1 VASLGSLT
9 SRNDTAVLG
18 EGDLGH
24 GRGPSGGVRTARDG
38 SDRLC
43 GKREAEYETESLG
56 NVVTARNDI
65 VVRRASKNEVA
76 AASLMTSMEEKWK
89 GGVSSAGGIIE
100 NGGKRIKRPDGVSDQ
115 FMKAVEETV
124 RVVERYFTP
133 SGGSNWPS
141 VAEVVFECFT
151 AADQVYGEERANKF
165 AENHRWTEEKLLADL
180 TAYQEA
186 GFSISEMVKTRRL
199 KNAKERMNVERVGR
213 LRGDNPEIGKLLSL
227 CEGMIVP
234 LPPNFRPNSLC
245 DQDTERLLCMQRAF
259 FAWASRED
267 GLIKARDPDTDPCV
281 RVYDRALHPSYVRT
295 HKAVD
300 QMLNVLVNQEVCF
313 VLPRS
318 VVQEHSAVHYMV
330 GKWTS
335 KPGKDIG
342 RNIGDMTY
350 GTPPWLNG
358 DFSKEA
364 SADFYGP
371 IVHPTLKDLVLMLLD
386 TFDKKK
392 AEFPD
397 LEWGDMTIWVMDIA
411 AAYTHLDI
419 PPEMSH
425 LFAQEIMNGLIILHH
440 CGVFGGS
447 VTPAAFQPVTRCVL
461 HEVRATTKGGAEMYV
476 DDLAGV
482 CMKKDVEEEMSKA
495 EHVITDLLGP
505 GSVQV
510 EKNVT
515 GQVVTIIGWTFNL
528 TDQTVTVAR
537 KNLMKAI
544 YCIFNVDLDG
554 MTNLRE
560 IQRLA
565 SYLERY
571 SVICRI
577 LRPFLSCLNR
587 MMKEF
592 YGLRRDFKFSEEAI
606 MELRMWRG
614 WLYLLSVDPGTY
626 SRPFVTFRD
635 REPSY
640 VITTDGSLGQIG
652 IIIYRM
658 GGASEACVGC
668 SAVSIAGFGFEDDSS
683 YQNTCEYIGMVLGV
697 LALIKLGIRGVDVV
711 VRGDSTTAL
720 SWVQKEKVSGK
731 AAMNAALVLVSLCIK
746 FGIEVNYLEFLD
758 GLANHKADRL
768 SRLIEKKMSIER
780 AMEIN
785 GHSGAEVIDL
795 LGDQASATLVDMC
808 NPGRG
813 LDSEESFGVVWIAIR
828 DAVLAL

>member
-1 VASLGSLT
+1 MVSL
-9 SRNDTAVLG
+9 
-18 EGDLGH
+18 
-24 GRGPSGGVRTARDG
+24 
-38 SDRLC
+38 
-43 GKREAEYETESLG
+43 
-56 NVVTARNDI
+56 
-65 VVRRASKNEVA
+65 
-76 AASLMTSMEEKWK
+76 EEKWK
-89 GGVSSAGGIIE
+89 GRESDAGGTVE
-100 NGGKRIKRPDGVSDQ
+100 SVSKRIKRPEGVSDQ

-124 RVVERYFTP
+124 RIVQRYFTP
-133 SGGSNWPS
+133 SGGSSWPS

-165 AENHRWTEEKLLADL
+165 AENHKWTEEQLMADL
-180 TAYQEA
+180 TAYREA
-186 GFSISEMVKTRRL
+186 GYNICEMVKTRRR
-199 KNAKERMNVERVGR
+199 KNREGRMNVERVGR
-213 LRGDNPEIGKLLSL
+213 LRKDNPEIGHLLSL

-234 LPPNFRPNSLC
+234 LPPDFRPNALC
-245 DQDTERLLCMQRAF
+245 DQDIERLMCMQRAF
-259 FAWASRED
+259 YTWAIRRD
-267 GLIKARDPDTDPCV
+267 GLITAKDPETDPCV
-281 RVYDRALHPSYVRT
+281 RVYGRALHPSYVRT
-295 HKAVD
+295 YKAVD
-300 QMLNVLVNQEVCF
+300 MMLNVLVDQEACF

-318 VVQEHSAVHYMV
+318 VVQEHSAVHFMV

-342 RNIGDMTY
+342 RNIGDMSY
-350 GTPPWLNG
+350 GAPPILNG
-358 DFSKEA
+358 DFAKEA
-364 SADFYGP
+364 AAEFYGP
-371 IVHPTLKDLVLMLLD
+371 IVHPTLNDLVLMLLN

-397 LEWGDMTIWVMDIA
+397 LEWKDMRIWVMDIA

-419 PPEMSH
+419 PSEMAH
-425 LFAQEIMNGLIILHH
+425 LYAQEINNGLIILHH

-461 HEVRATTKGGAEMYV
+461 HEVRAETKGGADMYV

-482 CMKKDVEEEMSKA
+482 CMEKDVEWEMSRA
-495 EHVITDLLGP
+495 EQIITDLLGP
-505 GSVQV
+505 GSVQL
-510 EKNVT
+510 EKNVV
-515 GQVVTIIGWTFNL
+515 GQVVTIIGWSFNL
-528 TDQTVTVAR
+528 KDQTVTVAR

-544 YCIFNVDLDG
+544 YCVFNVDLEG

-587 MMKEF
+587 MMKEKH
-592 YGLRRDFKFSEEAI
+592 GLRMDFKFSKEAI

-626 SRPFVTFRD
+626 SRPFVTFRE

-652 IIIYRM
+652 IIIYAM

-668 SAVSIAGFGFEDDSS
+668 CAVSIAGFGFEDDSS

-746 FGIEVNYLEFLD
+746 FGIEVNYLEFLE
-758 GLANHKADRL
+758 GIANHKADRL

-785 GHSGAEVIDL
+785 GHSGAQVIDL
-795 LGDQASATLVDMC
+795 LDDQASATLVDMC

-813 LDSEESFGVVWIAIR
+813 LDSEECFEAVWTTIR
-828 DAVLAL
+828 DAVQGL